1 MTTIKR
7 KDQWTEHDDKVLVDT
22 VLEIVT
28 KGGTQIHAFDIV
40 AKKLGRTR
48 QACGFRW
55 NKTLRHSFGHA
66 LKQAKQKQQ
75 HPVHTHLKQAMSSY
89 DDLLGAH
96 KRLQDEH
103 AQLVDKFDYL
113 RKLLEQANS
122 TFSNKNK

>member
-7 KDQWTEHDDKVLVDT
+7 KDQWTEQDDKILVDT

-40 AKKLGRTR
+40 AKRLGRTR

-66 LKQAKQKQQ
+66 LIQAKQQQQ

-89 DDLLGAH
+89 DDLIGAH
-96 KRLQDEH
+96 KKLQEEH
-103 AQLVDKFDYL
+103 AVLVDKFEHL
-113 RKLLEQANS
+113 RRLFDQVYTTLQNRK
-122 TFSNKNK
+122 